1 MATPE
6 TRKRCPY
13 CREWISAG
21 ARRCRYCR
29 EVLPDDEDEE
39 ERPARSAAIR
49 RERPPPLPPPDED
62 YADDPDADER
72 RRPRR
77 RREKEYDEDERRPRR
92 RHGKFADCPH
102 CGCPGF
108 ADRISFTWWGG
119 VVGPAMFTHVRCR
132 ECGSCYN
139 GKTGSDNTTAIVIYT
154 VVGVVI
160 GLVILIGVLLVN
172 L

>member
-49 RERPPPLPPPDED
+49 RERPPPLPPRTAGRLKAAPV
-62 YADDPDADER
+62 
-72 RRPRR
+72 
-77 RREKEYDEDERRPRR
+77 
-92 RHGKFADCPH
+92 
-102 CGCPGF
+102 
-108 ADRISFTWWGG
+108 S
-119 VVGPAMFTHVRCR
+119 
-132 ECGSCYN
+132 GS
-139 GKTGSDNTTAIVIYT
+139 KAHPSAATA
-154 VVGVVI
+154 
-160 GLVILIGVLLVN
+160 L
-172 L
+172 

>member
-13 CREWISAG
+13 CREWLSAG
-21 ARRCRYCR
+21 AHRCRYCR
-29 EVLPDDEDEE
+29 EVLADDEETSS
-39 ERPARSAAIR
+39 RSAAIR
-49 RERPPPLPPPDED
+49 KERPPPLPPADED
-62 YADDPDADER
+62 FDDERDTDER
-72 RRPRR
+72 RRRR
-77 RREKEYDEDERRPRR
+77 RREEEYYEDDARPRR
-92 RHGKFADCPH
+92 RHGRFADCPH

-108 ADRISFTWWGG
+108 ADRVSFTWWGG

-154 VVGVVI
+154 VAGIVI
-160 GLVILIGVLLVN
+160 GLVVFIAILLVN
-172 L
+172 S